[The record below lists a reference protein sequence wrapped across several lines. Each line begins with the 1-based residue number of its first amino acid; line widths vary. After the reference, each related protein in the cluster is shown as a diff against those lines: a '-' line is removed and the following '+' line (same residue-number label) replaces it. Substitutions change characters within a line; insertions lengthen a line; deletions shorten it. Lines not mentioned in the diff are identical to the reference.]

1 MIILNK
7 LKKLM
12 NELIKN

>member
-1 MIILNK
+1 VKLSK

-12 NELIKN
+12 N